1 MAQSHPIGILQL
13 FTTMKTISLFFVL
26 SILSFD
32 IFAQGFVKCDI
43 EAYKAN
49 ALSYLPKGFTLSKS
63 YNVDSRI
70 CRKVNEGI
78 LILHKNFDYVIRM
91 ATKGGGFYGMI
102 VTLYNAEREELMTS
116 VLEHK
121 QFNGWTYRCK
131 QTGIYYISFTFKDSQ
146 SHCGGA
152 VLGFRKRK

>member
-1 MAQSHPIGILQL
+1 
-13 FTTMKTISLFFVL
+13 MKIFCLFFIL
-26 SILSFD
+26 SILSFNTL
-32 IFAQGFVKCDI
+32 AQGFEKCDI

-70 CRKVNEGI
+70 CRKINEGI
-78 LILHKNFDYVIRM
+78 LTLHKNVDYVIRL
-91 ATKGGGFYGMI
+91 ATKDGGFYGMI
-102 VTLYNAEREELMTS
+102 VTLYNAKREELMTS
-116 VLEHK
+116 IVDNK

-152 VLGFRKRK
+152 VLGFRRRK